1 MCSKSTQ
8 SAVVQ
13 TEQGA
18 IRGTFD
24 IAAGLHTFFGI
35 PYAKAPVGAL
45 RFRPPQPYEG
55 WSGVRDASRF
65 GSASAQLFDSTEGE
79 FSELTDEP
87 QVEGQPWVG
96 SEDCLTLNVWTPAV
110 APHKKPVV
118 IWIHGGANWLES
130 SRLEG
135 YHGDQLAKNGDLVFV
150 SINYRLGVFGFLDVS
165 VLGGTEYSGSHSHG
179 LLDQLQAVRWV
190 CSNIAQFGGDP
201 ENITLMGES
210 AGSIDISWHLAGGH
224 LNGLVRR
231 VVMMSGYAGLPGLSG
246 DLTYGLSDASAGD
259 VAREFFAD
267 CGIDSFQQLNEMTTA
282 DLMMKVHQLSE
293 SRDMLFHMD
302 SLFWPKSHAKSSLV
316 DPIAFAAKGE
326 ATGID
331 IIIGFTNYEMGLWLN
346 WDEQIDQL
354 GMDSVIEN
362 IGIPARLAESV
373 KNLYCET
380 FPDENDGQRAMHLLG
395 DSAFV
400 MPSLWAAEGL
410 ARNNR
415 VKVYRFDRETDP
427 RRRAQ
432 HAADQ
437 VYFFDKLDTYVGKRL
452 AGLPAN
458 STDSKERES
467 LVRLMQGLIFNY
479 AETSQPDY
487 PAWADYDTE
496 NRPLLALDA
505 DPSIKSDPYCKR
517 REWWFQNIYPRP

>member
-1 MCSKSTQ
+1 MCSASTQ
-8 SAVVQ
+8 STVVQ
-13 TEQGA
+13 TEEGA
-18 IRGTFD
+18 IRGSFD
-24 IAAGLHTFFGI
+24 GASGLHTFFGI

-45 RFRPPQPYEG
+45 RFRPSQPHES
-55 WSGVRDASRF
+55 WSGIRDARRF

-79 FSELTDEP
+79 FSEFTDEP
-87 QVEGQPWVG
+87 QIDGQPWVG
-96 SEDCLTLNVWTPAV
+96 AEDCLTLNVWTPSVGA
-110 APHKKPVV
+110 HKKPVV

-130 SRLEG
+130 SRLEC
-135 YHGDQLAKNGDLVFV
+135 YHGDRLAKNGDVVFV

-165 VLGGTEYSGSHSHG
+165 VLGGEEYSGSHSHG
-179 LLDQLQAVRWV
+179 LIDQLQALRWV
-190 CSNIAQFGGDP
+190 RSNIEQFGGDP

-210 AGSIDISWHLAGGH
+210 AGSIDISWLLAGGH
-224 LNGLVRR
+224 LNGLIQR

-246 DLTYGLSDASAGD
+246 DLTYGLSDTSAGD
-259 VAREFFAD
+259 IAREFFAD
-267 CGIDSFQQLNEMTTA
+267 CGIRNYQQLSEMTTA
-282 DLMMKVHQLSE
+282 DLMMKVHELSE

-302 SLFWPKSHAKSSLV
+302 SLFWPKSHVKSSLI

-346 WDEQIDQL
+346 WDDQIDQQ
-354 GMDSVIEN
+354 GMDSIIES
-362 IGIPARLAESV
+362 IGIPAGLAESV
-373 KNLYCET
+373 KSLYRET
-380 FPDENDGQRAMHLLG
+380 FPDESDGQRAMHLLG

-415 VKVYRFDRETDP
+415 VQVYRFDRETDP

-452 AGLPAN
+452 AGLPA
-458 STDSKERES
+458 SVTDCHERES
-467 LVRLMQGLIFNY
+467 LVRMMQSLVFSY
-479 AETSQPDY
+479 AKTGQADY
-487 PAWADYDTE
+487 PEWAEYDTK
-496 NRPLLALDA
+496 NRPILALNTI
-505 DPSIKSDPYCKR
+505 PCVKSDPYRKR
-517 REWWFQNIYPRP
+517 REWWFQNMYPTL